1 MGVVLAAVLLLA
13 QPARAEGACPADT
26 LLPKTTVGYLSATN
40 YDNLS
45 EHWNKTPLGKLL
57 ADPVMEPFETDLR
70 EQIRTQWA
78 GVADRLGIH
87 LEDLDGV
94 PAGEAALALI
104 LPKPGEAAVAILIDV
119 TGRLPKA
126 EGVVAAARA
135 DLVKRGAKESHVAVD
150 GATLLVFD
158 LPPAAVPSQ
167 PAGPKPAAGTPAA
180 PQSSGRQTIY
190 FLAKNLLVAAD
201 NLTVARGILD
211 RLVHDTHADSL
222 AGVPAYQKTMQRCA
236 ADAAGAVPQI
246 RWFVYPLGY
255 VEAIRA
261 ATPPEQRRRGKTL
274 IEIMR
279 NQGFTAIWGAGGY
292 LDVAVDGYQV
302 LYRTSVYAPTPYVKA
317 MQMLVLPNKPADAFV
332 PQAWVPADIATYTTL
347 YLDILN
353 AFDNFGYIYDEVV
366 GEPGVWKDTLAGMI
380 GDPNGPQVDLRKELI
395 ENLGQRVTMVSDY
408 KLPITPQSERL
419 LFAVEVKDAKG
430 AQAVAKAIEKCFKND
445 PGAKQR
451 TIEGR
456 VIWEIVEEEQPKV
469 PSLSVEVP
477 TLTPKKEGPKVKE
490 DEEEEEAKSHLL
502 PHGAITVGEGHLL
515 IASHIDFLLKILKPL
530 EPAKLLRNNQAFLDV
545 WKTAQGRFGMSEQCG
560 RDFWWTDEKVRPT
573 YELVRQGKM
582 PESETLL
589 ARALNSVS
597 GAAKKGTLRQ
607 QKIKGGKLPD
617 YEVVRQALGPVTA
630 ATASEPSGWFFK
642 GVLLPKQGPAAPT
655 ATGKPAA
662 KAAANA
668 KD

>member
-1 MGVVLAAVLLLA
+1 MGVVLVAVLLLA
-13 QPARAEGACPADT
+13 QPARAKGACPADT

-45 EHWNKTPLGKLL
+45 EHWNKTQLGKLL

-70 EQIRTQWA
+70 EQLRTQWA

-87 LEDLDGV
+87 LEDLEGV
-94 PAGEAALALI
+94 PAGEAAVALI
-104 LPKPGEAAVAILIDV
+104 QPKSGEAAVALLIDV

-135 DLVKRGAKESHVAVD
+135 DLVKRGATESHLAVN

-158 LPPAAVPSQ
+158 LPP
-167 PAGPKPAAGTPAA
+167 PAT
-180 PQSSGRQTIY
+180 SRQTIY

-201 NLTVARGILD
+201 NLAVARGMLD
-211 RLVHDTHADSL
+211 RLVHNTRADSL
-222 AGVPAYQKTMQRCA
+222 AEVPAYQKTMQRCA

-279 NQGFTAIWGAGGY
+279 NQGFTALCGAGGY
-292 LDVAVDGYQV
+292 LDVGVDGYQI
-302 LYRTSVYAPTPYVKA
+302 LYRTSVYAPPPYVKA
-317 MQMLVLPNKPADAFV
+317 MQMFVLPNKPADAFV

-366 GEPGVWKDTLAGMI
+366 GEPGVWKETLRGMI
-380 GDPNGPQVDLRKELI
+380 EDPNGPQVDLRKELV
-395 ENLGQRVTMVSDY
+395 ENLGQRVTMISDY

-430 AQAVAKAIEKCFKND
+430 AQAVAKAVEKCFKND

-477 TLTPKKEGPKVKE
+477 SLTPKKEGPKVKE
-490 DEEEEEAKSHLL
+490 EEEEEEAKSHLL
-502 PHGAITVGEGHLL
+502 PHGAITVAEGQLL
-515 IASHIDFLLKILKPL
+515 IASHIDFLLKILRPL
-530 EPAKLLRNNQAFLDV
+530 EPAKMLRNNQAFLDV
-545 WKTAQGRFGMSEQCG
+545 WKTAQARFGMSAQCG

-573 YELVRQGKM
+573 YELVRQGKI

-617 YEVVRQALGPVTA
+617 YAVVQQALGPITA
-630 ATASEPSGWFFK
+630 ATTSEPTGWFFK
-642 GVLLPKQGPAAPT
+642 GVLLPKPGPAGPAASD
-655 ATGKPAA
+655 KPAA